1 MIYLR
6 IILFIVFSTYTQA
19 QILDPVDLKNYPQE
33 ASFYTKDIKP
43 LSSKLNKKLYLE
55 FMDMYFKPW
64 NLKKI
69 DISKKD
75 ASWGVLYFKSKIY
88 AENKRLIT
96 QKWIDNIIEQSNMD
110 DFDTLKLKA
119 ITVKNSNLRI
129 FPSNKPMFKSFNQ
142 AGEGYPFDYGQ
153 NTSITLNSPLYVSH
167 YSSNKDWVFVQA
179 SFASGWIMLSDIA
192 IVSKDV
198 INKYKKE
205 NKYFVAIKDN
215 FPIYK
220 NKIFREHIKIGTIF
234 PLRKGKLAMVIRDN
248 TAKGYISKI
257 DANKNI
263 VKFPIQFNK
272 NNLNNIINELI
283 GQPYGWGGSN
293 GNRDC
298 SLLTKDL
305 LTPFGFPMKR
315 HSSAQIQNGKYI
327 SLLGKNNEEKKQY
340 IKNNAK
346 AFLSLIYIK
355 GHIALYLGNIKD
367 EPIIFH
373 SVWGIKTLVNDKKAR
388 HIIGKSVISTLEI
401 GKEINGFDKN
411 KNILSQI
418 QGIVILSL

>member
-257 DANKNI
+257 DSNKNI
-263 VKFPIQFNK
+263 VKFPIQFNFDAV
-272 NNLNNIINELI
+272 LQLI
-283 GQPYGWGGSN
+283 Q
-293 GNRDC
+293 
-298 SLLTKDL
+298 
-305 LTPFGFPMKR
+305 
-315 HSSAQIQNGKYI
+315 
-327 SLLGKNNEEKKQY
+327 E
-340 IKNNAK
+340 
-346 AFLSLIYIK
+346 
-355 GHIALYLGNIKD
+355 
-367 EPIIFH
+367 
-373 SVWGIKTLVNDKKAR
+373 
-388 HIIGKSVISTLEI
+388 
-401 GKEINGFDKN
+401 
-411 KNILSQI
+411 
-418 QGIVILSL
+418 